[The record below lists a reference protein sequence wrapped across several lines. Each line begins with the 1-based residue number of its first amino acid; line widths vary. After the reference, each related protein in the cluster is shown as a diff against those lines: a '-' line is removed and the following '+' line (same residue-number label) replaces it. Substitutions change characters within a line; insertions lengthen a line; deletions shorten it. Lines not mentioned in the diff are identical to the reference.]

1 MKRRA
6 KIKRKTSY
14 FETDKT
20 YCQVDVKMYRESIF
34 IYKKKLLTLNYCNS
48 LKQNNFTFQ
57 FPTEL
62 V

>member
-34 IYKKKLLTLNYCNS
+34 KYKKTVNIKLL
-48 LKQNNFTFQ
+48 Q
-57 FPTEL
+57 FS
-62 V
+62 